1 LLWEVPSGLGVLRRE
16 RLFLYRII
24 GDHGRINTEM
34 SLEAWVRLEGI
45 QVCWGM
51 PIIPA
56 LGRLRQEALE
66 FKANLEKNN
75 QKKRLE
81 VSQE

>member
-1 LLWEVPSGLGVLRRE
+1 
-16 RLFLYRII
+16 
-24 GDHGRINTEM
+24 
-34 SLEAWVRLEGI
+34 
-45 QVCWGM
+45 M
-51 PIIPA
+51 PTIIPA